1 MTDNTWRPVIV
12 IGAPRSGTNLLRD
25 LLCQAPGFGTW
36 PCDEVN
42 LLWRHG
48 NARHPDDQLPPAL
61 ATPAVARHMRRRFAE
76 VARRT
81 RAGTVVEKTCANSLR
96 VAFVDRLF
104 PEARYLFILR
114 DGRDAAAS
122 AVQRFSAPLDWAYTL
137 RKLRYV
143 PASDLPVYALQFAR
157 NRLSRLLRADRR
169 LAYWG
174 PRFQGFA
181 DFARAASIPEIC
193 ARQWRECVELATRDL
208 EAIEDRRVH
217 RLRYEALVQRPHET
231 LAEAFAFLGAPQS
244 AAAIDVGHVSAG
256 SIGRG
261 RAELE
266 AAGGGGALALMA
278 PTLARLGYA

>member
-1 MTDNTWRPVIV
+1 MNDGAWRPVIV

-48 NARHPDDQLPPAL
+48 NARHPDDELTPAL
-61 ATPAVARHMRRRFAE
+61 ATPAVARHMRRQFAGI
-76 VARRT
+76 ARRT
-81 RAGTVVEKTCANSLR
+81 GAGTVVEKTCANSLR
-96 VAFVDRLF
+96 VAFVDRIL
-104 PEARYLFILR
+104 PEARYLFIVR

-122 AVQRFSAPLDWAYTL
+122 AVDRVSAPIDWAYTL

-143 PASDLPVYALQFAR
+143 PATDMPYYALQFAR
-157 NRLSRLLRADRR
+157 NRVSRLLRPDRR

-174 PRFQGFA
+174 PRFRGFA
-181 DFARAASIPEIC
+181 DFARTASIPELC

-208 EAIEDRRVH
+208 AAIGARRVH
-217 RLRYEALVQRPHET
+217 MLRYEALVQRPRET
-231 LAEAFAFLGAPQS
+231 IAEAFSFLGAPEA
-244 AAAIDVGHVSAG
+244 AAAIDVAHVTAG

-266 AAGGGGALALMA
+266 AAGHGRALALMA